1 MPLGEA
7 PARHGGHLAD
17 LVRRQGVHGSHQ
29 NGPVRRVG
37 VDERLDGARIEGV
50 AVIDVG
56 GLDVVDHLQAGQGNG
71 YVALGFGRA
80 QALVALGGGHR
91 GVDERHRRVLLDRRR
106 LGRTGRGDHLHAR
119 PHGHHGHRLHD
130 RACRGVG
137 GEGEISSSA
146 LAARGDHSP

>member
-56 GLDVVDHLQAGQGNG
+56 GLDVVDHLQAGRGNG

-80 QALVALGGGHR
+80 QALVALGAAT
-91 GVDERHRRVLLDRRR
+91 VELTSV
-106 LGRTGRGDHLHAR
+106 TA
-119 PHGHHGHRLHD
+119 
-130 RACRGVG
+130 ACC
-137 GEGEISSSA
+137 
-146 LAARGDHSP
+146 